1 MIEMKNRL
9 LKIEVGMEFE
19 LDKMCFPYLQPLLN
33 EFDLDIS
40 QNNDKLIIKV
50 KNKGEKFEEPLIR
63 FYK

>member
-1 MIEMKNRL
+1 
-9 LKIEVGMEFE
+9 MEFE
-19 LDKMCFPYLQPLLN
+19 LNKMCFSYLQPLLD

-50 KNKGEKFEEPLIR
+50 KNKCDKFQEPLIR